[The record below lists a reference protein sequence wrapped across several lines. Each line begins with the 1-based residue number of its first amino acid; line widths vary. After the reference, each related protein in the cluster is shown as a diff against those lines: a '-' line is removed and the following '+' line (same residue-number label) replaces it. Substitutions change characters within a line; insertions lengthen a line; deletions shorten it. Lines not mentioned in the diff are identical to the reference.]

1 MKPKESTLNGRSDQM
16 LLLGLIMDQHL
27 NQTSVC
33 STRNGIIFQMKLQH
47 GKLNAQGSVENSATA
62 GKTWASTTGQ
72 KSARE
77 DQNKHSPNKDSQVVL
92 DFPWGNG
99 SLHPFP
105 TKHQ

>member
-16 LLLGLIMDQHL
+16 FLLGLIMDQHL

-62 GKTWASTTGQ
+62 GKTWASTTYQNSGC
-72 KSARE
+72 RE
-77 DQNKHSPNKDSQVVL
+77 YVPTFAPKMAQMQVNIPQMEHL
-92 DFPWGNG
+92 GNG
-99 SLHPFP
+99 WIGL
-105 TKHQ
+105 